1 MWRMMPCAVRTVLIL
16 LAKLYS
22 INPELGVVG
31 YRTIMEVEKAPAG
44 FRVEEVEIYFTVRLL

>member
-1 MWRMMPCAVRTVLIL
+1 MPCAVRTVLIL

-44 FRVEEVEIYFTVRLL
+44 FRVEEVEIYVTVRSP